1 MTQFS
6 QILRFAKPYGK
17 KILFIIFL
25 IFILAGLNQV
35 EPFIN
40 RGLIDAVAPLIQLKK
55 FTLPQQIIPLFV
67 LLLVIRFTR
76 AIIRRAQNY
85 LTAIFTYQFR
95 FALREKGFSHLMGLS
110 VNFFDQ
116 TISGEL
122 MSKLDRGTSQITNI
136 VNNSGQ
142 TFIPNLLTAIIG
154 IGVVFK
160 FYPPLALWMVLMFV
174 PFTIISLWRFN
185 KNKDLEKMEYKLYDN
200 QYGHFWEVV
209 TSIRLI
215 KSFIAEN
222 FEIKQLKNFHQR
234 IFSLRKQVER
244 NWNLSTI
251 GDLFLELWNW
261 SIYVW
266 VIIMGLQGKF
276 SIGTIIL
283 LINYTD
289 IVRWPLWELNW
300 FFWEAKSAQI
310 GSRDY
315 FKILNIE
322 SEIKDPLRPID
333 LAIIK
338 GKITFD
344 HLSFTY
350 PQLPNQNSLS
360 QPKRDVLK
368 NINLTIEPGTTVAFI
383 GPSGS
388 GKTTIVSLISRF
400 YDPNQGSVLIDGID
414 VRKFKQRWLR
424 NHIGWVTQEPYL
436 FADTIEENLH
446 YGSPKATQKQLETA
460 AKIAYAHNFISK
472 LPQGYQSKIGERGIQ
487 LSGGQKQRL
496 ALARVI
502 LKNPPILVLDEATSA
517 LDSVSEAYIQK
528 ALEKIIK
535 DRTAIIIAHRLSTAR
550 KATKIFVL
558 DKGEVIEQGNHQEL
572 MQQNG
577 LYASLYKIQA
587 GKTTELTKW
596 DLVE

>member
-1 MTQFS
+1 MNQLK

-17 KILFIIFL
+17 TILFIIFL

-85 LTAIFTYQFR
+85 FTAIFTYQFR

-122 MSKLDRGTSQITNI
+122 MSKLDRGTAQITNI

-185 KNKDLEKMEYKLYDN
+185 KNKDLEKMEYRLYDN

-222 FEIKQLKNFHQR
+222 FEIKQLKNFHQH
-234 IFSLRKQVER
+234 ILLLRKQVER

-322 SEIKDPLRPID
+322 SEIKDPLRPTD
-333 LAIIK
+333 LPIIK
-338 GKITFD
+338 GKITFN

-350 PQLPNQNSLS
+350 PQLPNQKFLG
-360 QPKRDVLK
+360 QPGGVLK

-400 YDPNQGSVLIDGID
+400 YDPNQGSVLIDGVD
-414 VRKFKQRWLR
+414 VRKIKQRLLR

-436 FADTIEENLH
+436 FADTIEENLR
-446 YGSPKATQKQLETA
+446 YGNPKATQQELEAA

-502 LKNPPILVLDEATSA
+502 LKNPPILILDEATSA

-535 DRTAIIIAHRLSTAR
+535 NRTAIIIAHRLSTAR
-550 KATKIFVL
+550 KASKIFVL
-558 DKGEVIEQGNHQEL
+558 DRGEIIEQGNHQEL

-577 LYASLYKIQA
+577 LYASLFKIQA
-587 GKTTELTKW
+587 GKTEKLTKW
-596 DLVE
+596 DLVA